1 MNLMLSTNSSLSTM
15 FCLNMMFL
23 FQKEFMLFQLL
34 INIANVHHSTK
45 LKSGG
50 GEGVVS
56 RFTERKVISL
66 RSNCCKSGINFEGE
80 PTDGH

>member
-1 MNLMLSTNSSLSTM
+1 
-15 FCLNMMFL
+15 
-23 FQKEFMLFQLL
+23 MLFQLL